1 MVGMKLRLLILACVL
16 AALGTQF
23 TYSQQPSVS
32 PAVSVAEQQN
42 ALLKQYCLGC
52 HNNRLKTAG
61 LTLEALDVR
70 HPADGGEAALETWEK
85 VIRKVRVG
93 MMPPQGAPKPTEQDR
108 DGLVAWLEGELDR
121 AAEAHPNP
129 GSVGVHRMNRAEYAN
144 AIRDLLDLQ
153 VDPVDAAAAR

>member
-1 MVGMKLRLLILACVL
+1 MKLRLLILACIL

-23 TYSQQPSVS
+23 TFSQQPSAS
-32 PAVSVAEQQN
+32 RAEPQA

-52 HNNRLKTAG
+52 HSNRLKTAG

-70 HPADGGEAALETWEK
+70 HPAVGGEAALETWEK

-93 MMPPQGAPKPTEQDR
+93 MMPPHGAPKPTEQQR

-121 AAEAHPNP
+121 AAEAHPRP
-129 GSVGVHRMNRAEYAN
+129 GSVGVHRMNRAEYA
-144 AIRDLLDLQ
+144 
-153 VDPVDAAAAR
+153 